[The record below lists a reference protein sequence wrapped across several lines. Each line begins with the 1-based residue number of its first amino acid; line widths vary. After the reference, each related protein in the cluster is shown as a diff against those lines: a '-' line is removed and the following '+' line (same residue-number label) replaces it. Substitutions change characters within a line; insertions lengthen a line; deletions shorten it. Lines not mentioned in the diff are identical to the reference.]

1 MAFRILLA
9 LIAAQLMVI
18 PVIETDGQT
27 NLVINPSFEDTL
39 SMTNDPIY
47 PICANWWNPNA
58 QTADYFSPFCDQLY
72 SGYGVQWCLPF
83 DISYGENSALD
94 GESFIGIINFES
106 TGPTKEYAQGF
117 LSNELIEG
125 ESYCVGAWI
134 QWTDS
139 SVMKSCDFQIA
150 FTNELI
156 YNPQVSNLGLTNSVI
171 FDISEIEA
179 NEWTYYQAV
188 FEASGGEQFIYL
200 GSNQPNE
207 EMTCVEEAGSGW
219 LWNATYVFID
229 MVSVVQ
235 ADACVEGMLNNAS
248 QLIKPAAYPNPGS
261 GQFTISG
268 LESAMKTVQ
277 IWSSTGKLVHTTM
290 MNASQNRL
298 DLCHLSTGI
307 YLLEIMH
314 GPKSDFL
321 RIAIE

>member
-58 QTADYFSPFCDQLY
+58 HTTDYFSPYCNQLY
-72 SGYGVQWCLPF
+72 SGFSTQNCLPF
-83 DISYGENSALD
+83 SLGWGENSALD
-94 GESFIGIINFES
+94 GESFIGLVNYES

-117 LSNELIEG
+117 LSNELIQG
-125 ESYCVGAWI
+125 ESYCVGIWI
-134 QWTDS
+134 QLTDS
-139 SVMKSCDFQIA
+139 AALKSCDFQIA

-156 YNPQVSNLGLTNSVI
+156 YNPEVSNLGLTNSVI
-171 FDISEIEA
+171 FDISEIET

-188 FEASGGEQFIYL
+188 FEASGGERYIYL
-200 GSNQPNE
+200 GSNYPNE
-207 EMTCVEEAGSGW
+207 ELTCVEEISAGW
-219 LWNATYVFID
+219 AWNTSYVFVD

-235 ADACVEGMLNNAS
+235 LENCTNGTLS
-248 QLIKPAAYPNPGS
+248 LQLENLSAYPNPSMGL
-261 GQFTISG
+261 FTISG
-268 LESAMKTVQ
+268 LESTKTTIKVWNG
-277 IWSSTGKLVHTTM
+277 IGKLVHTTFL
-290 MNASQNRL
+290 NASQNRL

-314 GPKSDFL
+314 GPKSDFM